1 MAIKREKVIRAAER
15 YVSKGKLEA
24 AINEYRK
31 VLAENPTDANTLNR
45 VGDLYA
51 RIERYDEAVKLFSQ
65 IAEQYT
71 RDGFLVKA
79 IAIYKKIIKLDPT
92 TLPVYEKLAEL
103 YHRQGLL
110 NEARTQYQVLADY
123 YHRHDNPA
131 SAITIYQKM
140 VEVDA
145 QNPALHLRLA
155 ELYESQHLHEKAVRE
170 YSALAQMLIDNES
183 VDEAGQVYIRAIE
196 INAKNL
202 ALVRDVVV
210 ELRDGGHLD
219 TAAKVLERAEELNP
233 EAGSIGRL
241 LRADGAKAKPEPVQ
255 EEPVVVEEEQ
265 QVEPL
270 PLPALE
276 AEPAISNQGWAA
288 PEDEDADESGI
299 FVLDLND
306 DEVPDSLV
314 QPPADLLPAAD
325 PGTAEELE
333 LELESFGSS
342 QLLDLDDTLSEP
354 EPEVSFDLDSAADE
368 TSLTLD
374 LVPML
379 DESDSTVPAPGAFA
393 PAPSEEV
400 LATGDEIEWS
410 LEELADLEVPDVG
423 VVAESPVAFE
433 LSDPEL
439 AEDAVVGDSGGGSP
453 AQRQEDLLAEAQVF
467 AKYGLMEKAQ
477 GRLAELLNITSD
489 HLGGLALLATVE
501 LEAGAH
507 EGVLLHAG
515 EVARLAAERG
525 EVEAWD
531 ELKGKLLSAGFRFD
545 HGKLVGGP
553 GPAVDEDDRI
563 AALLEDLDIEA
574 PLSVNDS
581 QVIPV
586 GVVPA
591 LNLQEKDDPVAPSGT
606 SSAEPEVL
614 PAAAPS
620 QPVAAAAKPE
630 EQLFSLADEL
640 DLEQLDDEP
649 EGDLG
654 EQVAAAEAI
663 EHVDPL
669 DETGLSWLDD
679 TGGESAQQT
688 ASEES
693 LFEEEDDFFDL
704 AAELERELTE
714 DQVQA
719 GRGVPQAE
727 EQSLEE
733 IIEGFKRGVAEN
745 LSEQDYDTHFNLGI
759 AYREMGLVDEAIGE
773 FQLASKNERYLVE
786 CSSLLASCFLEKGL
800 ADLAMK
806 WYRKG
811 LDSPAIGQDE
821 VLGLLYDMGNS
832 YVNLGDGESAY
843 KTFVEIFGINSSYRD
858 ISERLEALRQ
868 YQPD

>member
-1 MAIKREKVIRAAER
+1 MAIKREKVIRSAER

-145 QNPALHLRLA
+145 LNPALHLRLA
-155 ELYESQHLHEKAVRE
+155 ELYESQQLHEKAVRE
-170 YSALAQMLIDNES
+170 YSALAQMLIDNDS
-183 VDEAGQVYIRAIE
+183 VDEAGQVYIRAVE
-196 INAKNL
+196 INPQNL

-210 ELRDGGHLD
+210 GLRDGGHLD

-241 LRADGAKAKPEPVQ
+241 LRADGAAGAAATSEPVA
-255 EEPVVVEEEQ
+255 EEAVAAEQ
-265 QVEPL
+265 APEVAPL
-270 PLPALE
+270 PLPELDP
-276 AEPAISNQGWAA
+276 EPAISNQGWAA
-288 PEDEDADESGI
+288 PEPEDTADSGI

-333 LELESFGSS
+333 LELEGFGSS
-342 QLLDLDDTLSEP
+342 QVLDLDDTLSDP
-354 EPEVSFDLDSAADE
+354 EPEVSFELDPEADE

-374 LVPML
+374 PIPLL

-393 PAPSEEV
+393 AAPSEEV
-400 LATGDEIEWS
+400 PATGDEIEWS
-410 LEELADLEVPDVG
+410 LEELADLEVPDVA
-423 VVAESPVAFE
+423 VVADSPVAFE

-439 AEDAVVGDSGGGSP
+439 AEDAVVGDSGDGSP

-467 AKYGLMEKAQ
+467 AKYGLLEKAQ
-477 GRLAELLNITSD
+477 GRLAELLATAPD

-507 EGVLLHAG
+507 EGVLLHAS

-531 ELKGKLLSAGFRFD
+531 ELRGKLLAAGYRFD
-545 HGKLVGGP
+545 QDQLVGGP
-553 GPAVDEDDRI
+553 RPAVDEGDRI

-574 PLSVNDS
+574 PPTANDS
-581 QVIPV
+581 QVILV
-586 GVVPA
+586 GALPA
-591 LNLQEKDDPVAPSGT
+591 FDLPDDDDPIAPSRAST
-606 SSAEPEVL
+606 APSAEPEVL
-614 PAAAPS
+614 P
-620 QPVAAAAKPE
+620 VAKPE
-630 EQLFSLADEL
+630 GQLFSLADEL
-640 DLEQLDDEP
+640 DLEQIDDEL
-649 EGDLG
+649 EANLG

-663 EHVDPL
+663 EHIDPL

-800 ADLAMK
+800 TDLAMK

-821 VLGLLYDMGNS
+821 TLGLLYDMGNS
-832 YVNLGDGESAY
+832 YVSLGDGESAY
-843 KTFVEIFGINSSYRD
+843 RTFIEIFGINSTYRD
-858 ISERLEALRQ
+858 ITERLEALRQ
-868 YQPD
+868 HQPG